1 MIGSLLPAA
10 ALAVGLVLSHPPL
23 AAAPLSASPLPVA
36 AGPSGGPY
44 PGFEVRYGMA
54 TSFRPQDLQ
63 ALQALVDRPVSL
75 DSYSGSFIDQASKKK
90 IVEGRGDAHAVY
102 ALPIEVLASVLDT
115 TMDQL
120 RFSPGLLD
128 ERINLKDGPRT
139 IVYQE
144 LGIEFLGIRVSYK
157 TRSEIYRDE
166 LPGGAIGFRARLVE
180 SLDGKLYQSFSSWY
194 LCPVTVGGKTYT
206 YVRFYMHSGL
216 RQAMLG
222 METAMKSFIPQQSR
236 DLITANANEA
246 KRRLQQQQATGK

>member
-1 MIGSLLPAA
+1 MIGTLLPAA
-10 ALAVGLVLSHPPL
+10 ALAVGLVLAHQPL
-23 AAAPLSASPLPVA
+23 AAAPLPAT
-36 AGPSGGPY
+36 GPTGGSY

-54 TSFRPQDLQ
+54 SLLTPQDVL
-63 ALQALVDRPVSL
+63 ALIDRPATL
-75 DSYSGSFIDQASKKK
+75 DSYSGSFLDPATRKK
-90 IVEGRGDAHAVY
+90 IVEGRGEAHAVY

-139 IVYQE
+139 VVYQE

-180 SLDGKLYQSFSSWY
+180 SLDGKIYESFSSWY
-194 LCPVTVGGKTYT
+194 LCPVTAWGKTYT
-206 YVRFYMHSGL
+206 YVRFYMHTGL

-222 METAMKSFIPQQSR
+222 METAMKSFIPQQST
-236 DLITANANEA
+236 DMITANANEA
-246 KRRLQQQQATGK
+246 KRRLQQQQAKGK

>member
-1 MIGSLLPAA
+1 MLPAA
-10 ALAVGLVLSHPPL
+10 ALVVGLVLSHPPL
-23 AAAPLSASPLPVA
+23 AAAPLATAPQPVA
-36 AGPSGGPY
+36 AGVTGGPY

-54 TSFRPQDLQ
+54 SPLQGQDL
-63 ALQALVDRPVSL
+63 LALVDRPLSI
-75 DSYSGSFIDQASKKK
+75 DSYAGSFTDPATRKK
-90 IVEGRGDAHAVY
+90 IVEGRGDAHAIY

-115 TMDQL
+115 TMDQM
-120 RFSPGLLD
+120 RYSPGLLD

-139 IVYQE
+139 VVYQE
-144 LGIEFLGIRVSYK
+144 LGIDFLGIRVSYK
-157 TRSEIYRDE
+157 TRSEVYRDE

-194 LCPVTVGGKTYT
+194 LCPVTAGGKTYT

-236 DLITANANEA
+236 DMITANANEA
-246 KRRLQQQQATGK
+246 KRRLQQQQAKGK